1 MFTFVVV
8 KKAIVI
14 LLLVFYSAST
24 IGATIN
30 MHYCMDK
37 FAGFSFSNTKQEK
50 CGKCG
55 MTNTGCC
62 KDEKKQIK
70 IASDQQKSEC
80 NQNLNLNALVLV
92 NPTLICNRSFSILL
106 SAKQNLAYLH
116 APPILL
122 RENKQA
128 YFSTFLI

>member
-1 MFTFVVV
+1 V

-14 LLLVFYSAST
+14 LLLVLYSAST

-37 FAGFSFSNTKQEK
+37 FAGFSFSNTKKEK
-50 CGKCG
+50 CAKCG

-70 IASDQQKSEC
+70 LTLDQQKAEY
-80 NQNLNLNALVLV
+80 NQNINAQAV
-92 NPTLICNRSFSILL
+92 TLIKPPVVYNTCLTVSIN
-106 SAKQNLAYLH
+106 KQNFAYLH
-116 APPILL
+116 TPPFLPKK
-122 RENKQA
+122 NTQA
-128 YFSTFLI
+128 FFSIFLI